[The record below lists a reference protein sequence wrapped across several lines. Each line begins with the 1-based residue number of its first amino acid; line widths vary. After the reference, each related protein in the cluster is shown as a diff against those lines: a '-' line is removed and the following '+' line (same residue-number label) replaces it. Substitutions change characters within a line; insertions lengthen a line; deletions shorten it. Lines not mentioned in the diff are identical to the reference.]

1 MDNITELA
9 NKSLEEL
16 KFSLNGYYIVAFDI
30 NKVFKSHG
38 ISTVGDLLKLTP
50 EQLEKE
56 IGLSPKNT
64 AATIFTLRSMG
75 ISYASDYLKSYEKQA
90 KEEYLALYKKVVSDN
105 IIDPVEL
112 ASLESKQAELGLSD
126 SMVKEVES
134 SYNRAAFLNGKS
146 PSKPRLLTEDSAE
159 GFKTVFNTCLLEVS
173 RDSAQTGKPFP
184 EINEMTSEAAVAL
197 FTALDVANYDLYYN
211 ADKNNYYLF
220 DKDLYELK
228 EDVSYADI
236 LRKALDISRDWDF
249 DTNKGLNEL
258 HGIISDNILVPVDV
272 SYNFTLP
279 EEVSCLADAGGNSA
293 LEQSLHAIYD
303 IFNFPSELIE
313 NNASAF
319 SGRINASFKLR
330 HYFVCSPETNYENI
344 SYSEIEGNMQQLAG
358 IALNSHFNVDH
369 KILFRGI
376 KAERPVVFYTERN
389 RRIDIDENNIET
401 FLETPKEYEKGL
413 NSELVRFAGSSVARE
428 VGHFKQEKN
437 DFLEI
442 LSKEPLLKSYVENR
456 WNTLRQKQLER
467 NDISI
472 DVIEKNDINSS
483 AFVHS
488 PDVLN
493 TFFKNIEIQCRGD
506 KSAGNILCQAKNV
519 LKNCSSSEK
528 NIIKAELAALDI
540 DSQKKLE
547 MLLKSRIQ
555 GKENRK
561 AELNYERSR

>member
-1 MDNITELA
+1 MDNITEFA
-9 NKSLEEL
+9 NKSVEEL
-16 KFSLNGYYIVAFDI
+16 VFSLNGCYVVAFDI
-30 NKVFKSHG
+30 NKIFKSHG

-56 IGLSPKNT
+56 IGLSPKHT
-64 AATIFTLRSMG
+64 AATIFTLQSMG
-75 ISYASDYLKSYEKQA
+75 ITYANDYLKSYEKQS
-90 KEEYLALYKKVVSDN
+90 KEEYLELYKKVVADN

-134 SYNRAAFLNGKS
+134 SYNKAAFFNGTV

-173 RDSAQTGKPFP
+173 KDCVQFGKPLP

-197 FTALDVANYDLYYN
+197 FTALDVANYELYYN
-211 ADKNNYYLF
+211 ADKSNYYLF
-220 DKDLYELK
+220 DKDLNELK

-258 HGIISDNILVPVDV
+258 HAIISDNILVPVDV

-279 EEVSCLADAGGNSA
+279 EEVSCLEDADGNSV
-293 LEQSLHAIYD
+293 LQQSLYAIYD

-313 NNASAF
+313 NNVSAF
-319 SGRINASFKLR
+319 TGKINASFKCR

-358 IALNSHFNVDH
+358 IALNNHFKCDH
-369 KILFRGI
+369 KILFSGI

-428 VGHFKQEKN
+428 VEYFKQEKT
-437 DFLEI
+437 DFMEI
-442 LSKEPLLKSYVENR
+442 LSKEPLLKSYVEKR
-456 WNTLRQKQLER
+456 WNTLRQKQFEHD
-467 NDISI
+467 NNSVN
-472 DVIEKNDINSS
+472 VIKEPVLDSSNS
-483 AFVHS
+483 VHANI
-488 PDVLN
+488 LN
-493 TFFKNIEIQCRGD
+493 TFFKNIETQCRGN
-506 KSAGNILCQAKNV
+506 KSVGNILCHAKNV

-528 NIIKAELAALDI
+528 NIIKSELTTLGI

-547 MLLKSRIQ
+547 SLLKSKIQ
-555 GKENRK
+555 GKEKRK
-561 AELNYERSR
+561 IELNYERSR

>member
-184 EINEMTSEAAVAL
+184 EINEMTS
-197 FTALDVANYDLYYN
+197 
-211 ADKNNYYLF
+211 
-220 DKDLYELK
+220 
-228 EDVSYADI
+228 
-236 LRKALDISRDWDF
+236 
-249 DTNKGLNEL
+249 
-258 HGIISDNILVPVDV
+258 
-272 SYNFTLP
+272 
-279 EEVSCLADAGGNSA
+279 
-293 LEQSLHAIYD
+293 
-303 IFNFPSELIE
+303 
-313 NNASAF
+313 
-319 SGRINASFKLR
+319 
-330 HYFVCSPETNYENI
+330 
-344 SYSEIEGNMQQLAG
+344 
-358 IALNSHFNVDH
+358 
-369 KILFRGI
+369 
-376 KAERPVVFYTERN
+376 
-389 RRIDIDENNIET
+389 
-401 FLETPKEYEKGL
+401 
-413 NSELVRFAGSSVARE
+413 
-428 VGHFKQEKN
+428 
-437 DFLEI
+437 
-442 LSKEPLLKSYVENR
+442 
-456 WNTLRQKQLER
+456 
-467 NDISI
+467 
-472 DVIEKNDINSS
+472 
-483 AFVHS
+483 
-488 PDVLN
+488 
-493 TFFKNIEIQCRGD
+493 
-506 KSAGNILCQAKNV
+506 
-519 LKNCSSSEK
+519 
-528 NIIKAELAALDI
+528 
-540 DSQKKLE
+540 
-547 MLLKSRIQ
+547 
-555 GKENRK
+555 
-561 AELNYERSR
+561 